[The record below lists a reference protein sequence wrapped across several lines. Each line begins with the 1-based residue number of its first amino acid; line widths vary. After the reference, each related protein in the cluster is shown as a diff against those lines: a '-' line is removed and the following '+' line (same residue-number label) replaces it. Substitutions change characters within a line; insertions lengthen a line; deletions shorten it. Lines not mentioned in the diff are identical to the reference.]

1 MVKEILKV
9 LREAEWE
16 PSLYWLSMAAE
27 FSEDSPYYS
36 VASDGKTTVNVSDSI
51 AEWKKEW
58 MEDREVE
65 AVASKCS
72 VSVPY

>member
-1 MVKEILKV
+1 MAKEILKI

-27 FSEDSPYYS
+27 FSDDSPYYS
-36 VASDGKTTVNVSDSI
+36 VASDGKTTVNVSDVV
-51 AEWKKEW
+51 AEWKMEW
-58 MEDREVE
+58 MERSEVE
-65 AVASKCS
+65 ALAAKCA